1 MFSRYSA
8 IAKQTQLLLYNRFL
22 AVCVLNELNASVNI
36 MDWLI
41 LISLAIIVWFWVD
54 SLRALDVARHAGKL
68 ACKKYEV
75 QFLDDAI
82 SGIALALV
90 RDDVGR
96 LVIRRT
102 YRFEFSETG
111 DSRLEGR
118 LTLLGKRVESVTM
131 EPYQILS

>member
-1 MFSRYSA
+1 MDWF
-8 IAKQTQLLLYNRFL
+8 ILLLL
-22 AVCVLNELNASVNI
+22 AA
-36 MDWLI
+36 
-41 LISLAIIVWFWVD
+41 IVWFWID
-54 SLRALDVARHAGKL
+54 SLRALDAARIAGRRE
-68 ACKKYEV
+68 CKKYDV

-82 SGIALALV
+82 SGIAIALV
-90 RDDVGR
+90 RDDFGR

-118 LTLLGKRVESVTM
+118 MTLLGKKVESVSM

>member
-1 MFSRYSA
+1 MDWFV
-8 IAKQTQLLLYNRFL
+8 LLLL
-22 AVCVLNELNASVNI
+22 AA
-36 MDWLI
+36 
-41 LISLAIIVWFWVD
+41 IVWFWID
-54 SLRALDVARHAGKL
+54 SLRALDAARHAGKL
-68 ACKKYEV
+68 ACKKYDV

-82 SGIALALV
+82 SGIAIALV
-90 RDDVGR
+90 RDESGR

-111 DSRLEGR
+111 DTRLEGR

>member
-1 MFSRYSA
+1 
-8 IAKQTQLLLYNRFL
+8 
-22 AVCVLNELNASVNI
+22 

-41 LISLAIIVWFWVD
+41 LLSLAIIVWFWID

-90 RDDVGR
+90 RDNVGH

-118 LTLLGKRVESVTM
+118 LTLLGKRVESVSM

>member
-1 MFSRYSA
+1 MDWF
-8 IAKQTQLLLYNRFL
+8 ILLLL
-22 AVCVLNELNASVNI
+22 AA
-36 MDWLI
+36 
-41 LISLAIIVWFWVD
+41 IVWFWID
-54 SLRALDVARHAGKL
+54 SLRALDAARIAGRRE
-68 ACKKYEV
+68 CKKYDV

-82 SGIALALV
+82 SGIAIALV
-90 RDDVGR
+90 RDDFGR

-118 LTLLGKRVESVTM
+118 MILLGKKVESVSM